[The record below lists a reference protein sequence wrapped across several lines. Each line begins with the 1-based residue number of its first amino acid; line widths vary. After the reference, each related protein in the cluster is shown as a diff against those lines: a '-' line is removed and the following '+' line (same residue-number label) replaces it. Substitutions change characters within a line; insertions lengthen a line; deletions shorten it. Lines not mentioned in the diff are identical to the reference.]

1 MASWRENAS
10 PHAQQ
15 TLDELLNVALGFAQ
29 QQLAKHGEFF
39 PYAAAIEL
47 DGKPE
52 LVASR
57 PEHGGEQPAGLDVI
71 GACISALTD
80 KRDQIQAAAVV
91 ADVRTADGDAI
102 KVDLEHVDGQAL
114 SVLLPYRKANAGQPV
129 EYGQIRA
136 QAGHPQI
143 WTDS

>member
-10 PHAQQ
+10 PQAQQ
-15 TLDELLNVALGFAQ
+15 ALDELLNVALGFAQ

-39 PYAAAIEL
+39 PYAAAIGL

-52 LVASR
+52 LVATR
-57 PEHGGEQPAGLDVI
+57 PSHAGEQPASLDVI
-71 GACISALTD
+71 GACISALAD
-80 KRDQIQAAAVV
+80 KRDQIQAAAIV
-91 ADVRTADGDAI
+91 ADVRSGDSDAI
-102 KVDLEHVDGQAL
+102 KVDLEHADGQAL
-114 SVLLPYRKANAGQPV
+114 SVLLPYRKTTAGQP

-143 WTDS
+143 WTAP